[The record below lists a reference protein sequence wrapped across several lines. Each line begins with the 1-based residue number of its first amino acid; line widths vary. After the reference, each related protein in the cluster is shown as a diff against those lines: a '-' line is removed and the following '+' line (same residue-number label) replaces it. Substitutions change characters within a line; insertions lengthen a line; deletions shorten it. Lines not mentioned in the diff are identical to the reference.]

1 MLRLVASSNVAVR
14 NAVFTL
20 ALAFAAAWPVAA
32 SEIHPNLDATAI
44 LDQQRQLRV
53 EVEQRS
59 GRYKDLPA
67 AERETLLR
75 EQDKVFTLLRDRSA
89 VTDLPEADRI
99 VVFNS
104 LESISA
110 IVNRAPEEKL
120 VCERTRKIGSNRTE
134 TVCMTAA
141 ERRARRE
148 ADAKA
153 LGERNAGCLKSG
165 PDCM

>member
-1 MLRLVASSNVAVR
+1 MLRHVASR
-14 NAVFTL
+14 QFVFTL
-20 ALAFAAAWPVAA
+20 VLAIAAAMPAIA
-32 SEIHPNLDATAI
+32 NETHPNLDAAAI
-44 LDQQRQLRV
+44 LDQQRQIRV

-59 GRYKDLPA
+59 GRYKDMPS
-67 AERETLLR
+67 AERTTLLR

-89 VTDLPEADRI
+89 ITDLPEADRI

-134 TVCMTAA
+134 TVCMTAS

-153 LGERNAGCLKSG
+153 LGDRNAACLKSNS
-165 PDCM
+165 DCI

>member
-1 MLRLVASSNVAVR
+1 MLRYFAR
-14 NAVFTL
+14 QAVFTL
-20 ALAFAAAWPVAA
+20 ALAISAAVPAAAN
-32 SEIHPNLDATAI
+32 EIHPNMDAAAI

-59 GRYKDLPA
+59 GRYKDMPA
-67 AERETLLR
+67 TERATLLR

-89 VTDLPEADRI
+89 ITELPEADRI

-120 VCERTRKIGSNRTE
+120 VCERTRKVGSNRTE

-153 LGERNAGCLKSG
+153 LGDRNAACLKG
-165 PDCM
+165 GADCL

>member
-1 MLRLVASSNVAVR
+1 MLRLVASR
-14 NAVFTL
+14 KFVFTL
-20 ALAFAAAWPVAA
+20 ALLLAAAMPAA
-32 SEIHPNLDATAI
+32 ANDTHPNLDAAAI
-44 LDQQRQLRV
+44 LDQQRQIRV

-89 VTDLPEADRI
+89 ITDLPEADRI

-110 IVNRAPEEKL
+110 IANRAPDEKL
-120 VCERTRKIGSNRTE
+120 VCERTRKVGSNRTE

-153 LGERNAGCLKSG
+153 LGDRNAACLKSG
-165 PDCM
+165 GDCL

>member
-1 MLRLVASSNVAVR
+1 MLRLVATR
-14 NAVFTL
+14 NILFTL
-20 ALAFAAAWPVAA
+20 ALAVAAMPVAA
-32 SEIHPNLDATAI
+32 SDIHPNMDAAKI
-44 LDQQRQLRV
+44 LDQQRQIRV

-67 AERETLLR
+67 KERETLLR

-120 VCERTRKIGSNRTE
+120 VCERTRKVGSNRTE

-153 LGERNAGCLKSG
+153 LGDRNTACLKSG
-165 PDCM
+165 GDCM

>member
-1 MLRLVASSNVAVR
+1 MLRHVASR
-14 NAVFTL
+14 QFVFTL
-20 ALAFAAAWPVAA
+20 VLAIAAAMPAIA
-32 SEIHPNLDATAI
+32 NETHPNVDAAAI
-44 LDQQRQLRV
+44 LDQQRQIRV

-67 AERETLLR
+67 ADRTTLLR

-89 VTDLPEADRI
+89 ITELPEADRI

-120 VCERTRKIGSNRTE
+120 VCERTRKVGSHRTE
-134 TVCMTAA
+134 TVCMTAS

-148 ADAKA
+148 ADAKS
-153 LGERNAGCLKSG
+153 LGDRNAACLKSG